1 MRRCSGPDVSIAA
14 VNGPSLCVASGT
26 FEAIEALEAV
36 LAARNVSAR
45 RLHTSHAFHSAM
57 MDPVLPALQAR
68 VAEVRLIP
76 PALPLGLR
84 RNRRVGS
91 PTERPPARRAWARHC
106 REPVRF
112 ADALATLTA
121 DSAPVLLEVGPG
133 RALTTLALQG
143 SGRGL
148 VVVNSLAD
156 ATRAQDDLICL
167 NEAVG
172 RLWCA
177 GVSPDWQALHAPFDR
192 RRVSLPTYRFQRERC
207 WIDAPV
213 PAQKP
218 ATLDAPLAAPLA
230 TTSATPL
237 ATPLA
242 THDAPVAPQPSSP
255 APSEPEAIIMTTND
269 QQASGAMRAAKLRER
284 ITAILEALSGET
296 LSAADADTSFSGAWI

>member
-1 MRRCSGPDVSIAA
+1 MTGRWITTEEATSAA
-14 VNGPSLCVASGT
+14 Y
-26 FEAIEALEAV
+26 
-36 LAARNVSAR
+36 
-45 RLHTSHAFHSAM
+45 
-57 MDPVLPALQAR
+57 
-68 VAEVRLIP
+68 
-76 PALPLGLR
+76 
-84 RNRRVGS
+84 
-91 PTERPPARRAWARHC
+91 WARHC

-156 ATRAQDDLICL
+156 AARAQDDLICL

-172 RLWCA
+172 KLWCA

-213 PAQKP
+213 PAQTSDRP
-218 ATLDAPLAAPLA
+218 VVRPIGDCPWPPRRAHRATD
-230 TTSATPL
+230 
-237 ATPLA
+237 
-242 THDAPVAPQPSSP
+242 SSP
-255 APSEPEAIIMTTND
+255 ATSEPETINMTTND
-269 QQASGAMRAAKLRER
+269 QQTSGAMRAAKLRER

-296 LSAADADTSFSGAWI
+296 LSAADADTSFLELGFDSLFLGQVAQKLQSELGLTVAFRDLLGDLPNIAVLADHAASVLPPEPTRPSPLRRETGRSAVAPAVPAGASLDAGPAR